1 MRRGTWPRHARGA
14 REIGPASRSE
24 EVGLARRFGQLAIG
38 LIAYGL
44 SLSLIVIARLGV
56 DPWDVFQQGL
66 ARHTGIAIGTW
77 SILVGVAV
85 LTLWIPL
92 HQRLGVGTLC
102 NVLVIGLVM
111 DVVLATIPRPHVLW
125 LRVVALLGGI
135 LLNGIATGCYIGA
148 HLGPGPRDG
157 IMIGLAGRGH
167 SIRVVRTALEATVV
181 LAGFLLGGNVGIG
194 TLAYASCIGPLAHVF
209 IPGFD
214 SQVRAQRSGHRSAE
228 LAEPGRAG
236 QIL

>member
-1 MRRGTWPRHARGA
+1 MRLGTRQQRTRGA
-14 REIGPASRSE
+14 REAGPALGSDD
-24 EVGLARRFGQLAIG
+24 VGLARRFGQLAIG
-38 LIAYGL
+38 LFAYGV

-92 HQRLGVGTLC
+92 HQRPGVGTLC
-102 NVLVIGLVM
+102 NVVVIGLVM
-111 DVVLATIPRPHVLW
+111 DVVLATIPRPHVLS

-157 IMIGLAGRGH
+157 IMMGVARRGH
-167 SIRVVRTALEATVV
+167 SIRVVRTLLEATVV

-209 IPGFD
+209 IPRFD
-214 SQVRAQRSGHRSAE
+214 AQLRAKRSATD
-228 LAEPGRAG
+228 LR
-236 QIL
+236 